1 MGKVGLPTSLDI
13 QEAIGDTCHF
23 IREDK
28 GNLFRVVLYF
38 IPHCFV
44 ECLVLVTGAPGEAGV
59 TPSCPET
66 FRYQGKT

>member
-1 MGKVGLPTSLDI
+1 MGLPTSLDI

-28 GNLFRVVLYF
+28 DSLFRVVLSF
-38 IPHCFV
+38 IPHYFV

-59 TPSCPET
+59 TPSCPQA
-66 FRYQGKT
+66 FRHQGAT